1 MKEYTNNKIR
11 SIGIV
16 GHSGSGKT
24 SVAEAIL
31 FRTGTT
37 NRMGSANEGTTVT
50 SFEPEEVKRKVTI
63 SAALA
68 PVEWK
73 DTKMNFIDTPG
84 YADFVAEVK
93 GAMRV
98 VDSALVVVCAS
109 AGVEVGTEKAWQY
122 AEELNLPR
130 IMLVNK
136 MDRENADFDKIVE
149 TMREKFSK
157 RVIPLQI
164 PIGSEANFKGTVDIV
179 TMKAYIANGNMY
191 EEQEIPADLLE
202 MAQLE
207 RDAIIEA
214 AAEVND
220 EILTKYFDGVELTEE
235 EIMYGLVDGVKNA
248 RIFPVFCCSTV
259 KNIGVGKLLDSIMN
273 YTPSASEKSVK
284 VKNLETNEEEEIMDE
299 TPLTAMVFKT
309 TTDPFVGR
317 LSFIKVFSG
326 KINSDSTIYNLNKDK
341 TERVANVFTM
351 RGKTQI
357 PMPAIVAGDIGV
369 LAKLTDT
376 ATGDTI
382 CLKDKKYQFDAIEF
396 PKPMYVLAINAKN
409 KNDEDKIGNAIAR
422 IMDEDPTFIL
432 KRRPDSKEKLVSGI
446 GDQHL
451 DIILEKMKRKFGVEA
466 ILSVPAISYR
476 ETIKGTSEV
485 EAKHKKQSGGSGQ
498 YGHVKVRMEPLPTG
512 GGYEFVDS
520 IFGGAVPRQYIPAV
534 DKGMQESLTSGVLA
548 GFPVVDIKITLLD
561 GSYHSVDSSEMAFK
575 IASHMAFKQGCLEAK
590 PIILEPIYNVQV
602 YVPEAYMGDIMGDFN
617 SRRGR
622 VGGMTPIG
630 DGIGEVTAQ
639 VPHSEMLKYAIELRA
654 MTQGRGWFDM
664 QFDHYEEVPAKI
676 AEAIIKEA
684 HAAKEAEDKK

>member
-1 MKEYTNNKIR
+1 MKEYTSNKIR

-24 SVAEAIL
+24 SVAESIL
-31 FRTGTT
+31 FRAGVTT
-37 NRMGSANEGTTVT
+37 RMGRTEDGSTVT
-50 SFEPEEVKRKVTI
+50 DYEPEEIKRKVTI

-68 PVEWK
+68 PIEWK
-73 DTKMNFIDTPG
+73 DTKINFVDTPG
-84 YADFVAEVK
+84 YADFVAELK
-93 GAMRV
+93 GTLRA
-98 VDSALVVVCAS
+98 VDSALVVVCAT

-122 AEELNLPR
+122 AEDLELPR
-130 IMLVNK
+130 MIVVNK
-136 MDRENADFDKIVE
+136 MDRENANFDEIVE
-149 TMREKFSK
+149 TMKTRFSN

-164 PIGSEANFKGTVDIV
+164 PIGSEANFKGIVDIV
-179 TMKAYIANGNMY
+179 TMKAYIANGNVY
-191 EEQEIPADLLE
+191 EETEIPEDLRD
-202 MAQLE
+202 MATLS

-214 AAEVND
+214 AAEATD
-220 EILTKYFDGVELTEE
+220 EMLMKFFDGEELTDEE
-235 EIMYGLVDGVKNA
+235 MMFGLIDGVKNA
-248 RIFPVFCCSTV
+248 RIFPVFCCSTT
-259 KNIGVGKLLDSIMN
+259 KNIGVGRLLDSIMN
-273 YTPSASEKSVK
+273 YTPSAAEKK
-284 VKNLETNEEEEIMDE
+284 VTMINRMTGEKEDVTAD
-299 TPLTAMVFKT
+299 TPLSALVFKT

-326 KINSDSTIYNLNKDK
+326 KIAADSTIYNITKDK
-341 TERVANVFTM
+341 NERVANVFTM

-369 LAKLTDT
+369 VAKLQET

-382 CLKDKKYQFDAIEF
+382 CLKDRKFEFEAIDF
-396 PKPMYVLAINAKN
+396 PKPMYVMSIEAKN

-466 ILSVPAISYR
+466 TLKVPTISYR
-476 ETIKGTSEV
+476 ETIKGAAEV

-498 YGHVKVRMEPLPTG
+498 YGHVKVKMEPLPNGT
-512 GGYEFVDS
+512 GYEFVDAV
-520 IFGGAVPRQYIPAV
+520 FGGAVPRQYIPAV
-534 DKGMQESLTSGVLA
+534 DKGMQESMLTGVLA
-548 GFPVVDIKITLLD
+548 GFPATDIKVTLLD
-561 GSYHSVDSSEMAFK
+561 GSYHAVDSSEMAFK
-575 IASHMAFKQGCLEAK
+575 IASHMAFKKGCLEAK

-602 YVPEAYMGDIMGDFN
+602 YVPENFMGDVMGDFN

-622 VGGMTPIG
+622 VGGMMPVG
-630 DGIGEVTAQ
+630 KGIGEVTAQ
-639 VPHSEMLKYAIELRA
+639 VPHSEMLRYATELRA

-676 AEAIIKEA
+676 AEGIIKA
-684 HAAKEAEDKK
+684 HSKNKED

>member
-1 MKEYTNNKIR
+1 MKEYTSDKIR

-16 GHSGSGKT
+16 GHSSSGKT

-31 FRTGTT
+31 FRTGAT
-37 NRMGSANEGTTVT
+37 NRMGSAAEGNTVT
-50 SFEPEEVKRKVTI
+50 SFEPEEIKHKVTI

-93 GAMRV
+93 GTLRA

-122 AEELNLPR
+122 AEELKLPR
-130 IMLVNK
+130 IIVVNK
-136 MDRENADFDKIVE
+136 MDRENADFDAIVE
-149 TMREKFSK
+149 TMKEKFSK

-164 PIGSEANFKGTVDIV
+164 PIGAEADFKGTVDIV
-179 TMKAYIANGNMY
+179 TMKAYIAKGNIY
-191 EEQEIPADLLE
+191 EEQEIPEDLLE
-202 MAQLE
+202 IAQLS
-207 RDAIIEA
+207 RDEIIEA
-214 AAEVND
+214 AAEAND
-220 EILTKYFDGVELTEE
+220 ELMMKFFDGETLTEE
-235 EIMYGLVDGVKNA
+235 EMMFGLVDGVKNG
-248 RIFPVFCCSTV
+248 RIFPVFCCSTT
-259 KNIGVGKLLDSIMN
+259 KNIGVGKLLDSVMN
-273 YTPSASEKSVK
+273 YTPSAHEKSVQ
-284 VKNLETNEEEEIMDE
+284 VKNLATEEYEEINADS
-299 TPLTAMVFKT
+299 PLAALVFKT

-317 LSFIKVFSG
+317 LSFIKVFAG
-326 KINSDSTIYNLNKDK
+326 KITSDSTIYNVNKDK
-341 TERVANVFTM
+341 TERVGNVFTM

-357 PMPAIVAGDIGV
+357 QMPAIVTGDIGV
-369 LAKLTDT
+369 IAKLTET
-376 ATGDTI
+376 STGDTI
-382 CLKDKKYQFDAIEF
+382 CLKDKKVQFDPIDF
-396 PKPMYVLAINAKN
+396 PKPMYVLAIAAKN

-466 ILSVPAISYR
+466 TLSVPTISYR
-476 ETIKGTSEV
+476 ETIKGQAEV

-498 YGHVKVRMEPLPTG
+498 YGHVKIKMEPLPTG
-512 GGYEFVDS
+512 GGYEFVDA

-534 DKGMQESLTSGVLA
+534 DKGMQESMTAGVLA
-548 GFPVVDIKITLLD
+548 GFPVVDFKITLLD
-561 GSYHSVDSSEMAFK
+561 GSYHAVDSSEMAFK
-575 IASHMAFKQGCLEAK
+575 IASHMAFKKASLEAK

-602 YVPEAYMGDIMGDFN
+602 YVPENYMGDIMGDFN

-639 VPHSEMLKYAIELRA
+639 VPHSELLKYAIELRA

-676 AEAIIKEA
+676 AEGIIKA
-684 HAAKEAEDKK
+684 VQAAKEAEDKK